1 MLANIISMTGYGKGE
16 HNDGQRCITAEIK
29 TINNRYCDINIK
41 TPRHLRFFEDNIRKI
56 LKKSI
61 QRGRID
67 VYLNIDY
74 ISESDTVIVPNLCLA
89 KQYKDAIDEIKREL
103 NICSEPSIDTIIK
116 FQDVLVAREDK
127 ADEEELRICVE
138 AAVSNAVEN
147 LIFMRCK
154 EGDQLENDIR
164 TSMEKILELIE
175 EISKYSETI
184 VIEYKE
190 KLETRIKELL
200 GNTYDLDE
208 NRLYNEIV
216 FYSDKSDINE
226 EIVRFNSHMNQLDIA
241 LESGGSI
248 GRKLD
253 FIIQEANREINTIG
267 SKIGNL
273 NITQIVIEVKN
284 LLEKIREQIQN
295 IE

>member
-1 MLANIISMTGYGKGE
+1 MANIISMTGYGKGE
-16 HNDGQRCITAEIK
+16 HNDGKRCITAEIK

-89 KQYKDAIDEIKREL
+89 KQYKHAIDEIKEEL
-103 NICSEPSIDTIIK
+103 NIQDEISLDTIIK
-116 FQDVLVAREDK
+116 FQDVLVAVEDK
-127 ADEEELRICVE
+127 ADEDELRLCVE
-138 AAVSNAVEN
+138 AAVTGAVNN
-147 LIFMRCK
+147 LISMRIK
-154 EGDQLENDIR
+154 EGDQLECDIR
-164 TSMEKILELIE
+164 FSMAKILELME
-175 EISKYSETI
+175 EISKHSETI
-184 VIEYKE
+184 VAEYKE
-190 KLETRIKELL
+190 KLESRIKELL
-200 GNTYDLDE
+200 GNNYDLDE

-226 EIVRFNSHMNQLDIA
+226 EIVRFNSHMKQLDNSLQA
-241 LESGGSI
+241 GGSI

-273 NITQIVIEVKN
+273 NIIQIVIEVKN

>member
-1 MLANIISMTGYGKGE
+1 MANIISMTGYGKGE
-16 HNDGQRCITAEIK
+16 YNDGKRSITAEIK
-29 TINNRYCDINIK
+29 SINNRYCDINIK

-56 LKKSI
+56 LKNSI

-74 ISESDTVIVPNLCLA
+74 ISESDTVIVPNLFLA
-89 KQYKDAIDEIKREL
+89 RQYKNAIDEIKNEL
-103 NICSEPSIDTIIK
+103 NIKEDVSLETLIK
-116 FQDVLVAREDK
+116 FQDVLVLKEDE
-127 ADEEELRICVE
+127 ADEEEMRLCVE
-138 AAVSNAVEN
+138 AAVSAAVDNLFKMRIKEGEN
-147 LIFMRCK
+147 L
-154 EGDQLENDIR
+154 ESDIR
-164 TSMEKILELIE
+164 ACMDKIAVLIG
-175 EISKYSETI
+175 EISGNSETI
-184 VIEYKE
+184 VMEYKE

-200 GNTYDLDE
+200 GSNYELDE

-226 EIVRFNSHMNQLDIA
+226 EIVRFNSHMKQLDQA
-241 LESGGSI
+241 LNQGGSI

-253 FIIQEANREINTIG
+253 FIIQELNREINTIG

-273 NITQIVIEVKN
+273 NITQLVIEIKN

>member
-1 MLANIISMTGYGKGE
+1 MANIISMTGYGKGE
-16 HNDGQRCITAEIK
+16 CNDGKRIITAEIK
-29 TINNRYCDINIK
+29 TINNRYSDINIR

-74 ISESDTVIVPNLCLA
+74 ISESDTEVVPNICLA
-89 KQYKDAIDEIKREL
+89 KQYKKAIDGIKNEL
-103 NICSEPSIDTIIK
+103 QISSDVSLDTIIK
-116 FQDVLVAREDK
+116 FQDVLVSRESDS
-127 ADEEELRICVE
+127 DEEELRICVE
-138 AAVSNAVEN
+138 TAVNAATEN
-147 LIFMRCK
+147 LISMRIK
-154 EGDQLENDIR
+154 EGNELEADIR
-164 TSMEKILELIE
+164 GSMAKILELID
-175 EISKYSETI
+175 EIGQHTQSI
-184 VIEYKE
+184 VSDYKI

-200 GNTYDLDE
+200 GNKYELDE

-226 EIVRFNSHMNQLDIA
+226 EIVRFKSHMNQLDISLSA
-241 LESGGSI
+241 GGSI

-253 FIIQEANREINTIG
+253 FIIQEANREINTMG
-267 SKIGNL
+267 SKIANL
-273 NITQIVIEVKN
+273 SITQIVIEVKN

>member
-1 MLANIISMTGYGKGE
+1 MANIISMTGYGKGE
-16 HNDGQRCITAEIK
+16 HNDGKRSITAEIK

-56 LKKSI
+56 LKKGI

-89 KQYKDAIDEIKREL
+89 KQYKHAIDGIKEKL
-103 NICSEPSIDTIIK
+103 NIADDVSLDTIIK
-116 FQDVLVAREDK
+116 FQDVLVAVEDK

-138 AAVSNAVEN
+138 AAVTEAVDN
-147 LIFMRCK
+147 LISMRIK
-154 EGDQLENDIR
+154 EGDQLERDIR
-164 TSMEKILELIE
+164 LSMEKILVLMK
-175 EISKYSETI
+175 EISKHSETI
-184 VIEYKE
+184 VVEYKE
-190 KLETRIKELL
+190 KLESRIKELL
-200 GNTYDLDE
+200 GSNYDLDE

-226 EIVRFNSHMNQLDIA
+226 EIVRFNSHMKQLDNS
-241 LESGGSI
+241 LSSGGSI

-273 NITQIVIEVKN
+273 NIIQIVIEVKN

>member
-1 MLANIISMTGYGKGE
+1 MTGYGKGE
-16 HNDGQRCITAEIK
+16 YSDGKRSITAEIK

-56 LKKSI
+56 LKKNI

-74 ISESDTVIVPNLCLA
+74 ISESDTVIVPNIYLA
-89 KQYKDAIDEIKREL
+89 KQYKDAIDEIKVKL
-103 NICSEPSIDTIIK
+103 NICDEPSIDTIIK

-127 ADEEELRICVE
+127 ADEEELKICVE
-138 AAVSNAVEN
+138 AAVSKAVEN
-147 LIFMRCK
+147 LLYMRCR

-164 TSMEKILELIE
+164 SSMVSIIALIKD
-175 EISKYSETI
+175 ISMYSETI
-184 VIEYKE
+184 VAEYKE
-190 KLETRIKELL
+190 KLEIRIKELL
-200 GNTYDLDE
+200 GNSHDLDE

-226 EIVRFNSHMNQLDIA
+226 EIVRFNSHMNQLDVA
-241 LESGGSI
+241 LLAGGSI

-253 FIIQEANREINTIG
+253 FIIQESNREINTIG

>member
-1 MLANIISMTGYGKGE
+1 MANIISMTGYGKGE
-16 HNDGQRCITAEIK
+16 HNDGKRCITAEIK

-56 LKKSI
+56 LKNSV

-67 VYLNIDY
+67 VYINIDY

-89 KQYKDAIDEIKREL
+89 KQYKDAIDEIKKEL
-103 NICSEPSIDTIIK
+103 NISSNASLDTIIK
-116 FQDVLVAREDK
+116 FQDVLVAKEDNE
-127 ADEEELRICVE
+127 DEDELRICVE
-138 AAVSNAVEN
+138 TAMNNAVNN
-147 LIFMRCK
+147 LLSMRLV
-154 EGDQLENDIR
+154 EGDELESDIR
-164 TSMEKILELIE
+164 SSMVKILQLMD
-175 EISKYSETI
+175 EIAKNSGTI
-184 VIEYKE
+184 VQDYKLKFE
-190 KLETRIKELL
+190 ARIKELL
-200 GNTYDLDE
+200 GSTYELDE

-216 FYSDKSDINE
+216 IYADKSDINE
-226 EIVRFNSHMNQLDIA
+226 EIVRFKSHMSQLDSA
-241 LESGGSI
+241 LKTGGQI

-273 NITQIVIEVKN
+273 EIIQMVIEIKN
-284 LLEKIREQIQN
+284 LLEKVREQIQN

>member
-1 MLANIISMTGYGKGE
+1 MANIISMTGYGKGE
-16 HNDGQRCITAEIK
+16 HNDGKRCITAEIK

-56 LKKSI
+56 LKNSI

-89 KQYKDAIDEIKREL
+89 KQYKAAIDEIKQEL
-103 NICSEPSIDTIIK
+103 NLKDEPSLDTIIK

-127 ADEEELRICVE
+127 ADEDELRICVE
-138 AAVSNAVEN
+138 SAAAKAVDN
-147 LIFMRCK
+147 LISMRIK
-154 EGDQLENDIR
+154 EGDQLEADIR
-164 TSMEKILELIE
+164 SSMLKIRELID

-184 VIEYKE
+184 VVEYKE
-190 KLETRIKELL
+190 KLEARIKELL
-200 GNTYDLDE
+200 GNAHDLDE

-226 EIVRFNSHMNQLDIA
+226 EIVRFNSHMKQLDIS
-241 LESGGSI
+241 LEAGGSI

-273 NITQIVIEVKN
+273 NIIQIVIEVKN

>member
-1 MLANIISMTGYGKGE
+1 MSNIFSMTGYGKGE
-16 HNDGQRCITAEIK
+16 YSDGKRCITSEIK

-56 LKKSI
+56 LKKHI

-74 ISESDTVIVPNLCLA
+74 ISESDTVIVPNLNLA
-89 KQYKDAIDEIKREL
+89 GQYKSAIDKIINEL
-103 NICSEPSIDTIIK
+103 KIDSEPKIDTIIK
-116 FQDVLVAREDK
+116 FQDVLVSREGSE
-127 ADEEELRICVE
+127 DEEELKICVE
-138 AAVSNAVEN
+138 ASVQQAVDN
-147 LIFMRCK
+147 LISMRLK
-154 EGDQLENDIR
+154 EGQQLEKDIR
-164 TSMEKILELIE
+164 ISIEDILDQIE
-175 EISKYSETI
+175 IISENSQSI
-184 VIEYKE
+184 VSDYKN
-190 KLETRIKELL
+190 KLETRIKEQL
-200 GNTYDLDE
+200 GNTYELDE

-216 FYSDKSDINE
+216 FYADKSDINE
-226 EIVRFNSHMNQLDIA
+226 EIVRFKSHMSQLDNA
-241 LESGGSI
+241 LKKGGSV

-273 NITQIVIEVKN
+273 QIIQIVIEIKN

>member
-1 MLANIISMTGYGKGE
+1 MANIISMTGYGKGE
-16 HNDGQRCITAEIK
+16 HNDGKRCITAEIK

-56 LKKSI
+56 LKNSI

-89 KQYKDAIDEIKREL
+89 KQYKAAIDEIKQEL
-103 NICSEPSIDTIIK
+103 NLKDEPSLDTIIK

-127 ADEEELRICVE
+127 ADEDELRICVE
-138 AAVSNAVEN
+138 SAAAKAVDN
-147 LIFMRCK
+147 LISMRIK
-154 EGDQLENDIR
+154 EGDQLEADIR
-164 TSMEKILELIE
+164 SSMLKIRELIE

-184 VIEYKE
+184 VVEYKE
-190 KLETRIKELL
+190 KLEARVKELL
-200 GNTYDLDE
+200 GNTHDLDE

-226 EIVRFNSHMNQLDIA
+226 EIVRFNSHMKQLDIS
-241 LESGGSI
+241 LEAGGSI

-273 NITQIVIEVKN
+273 NIIQIVIEVKN

>member
-1 MLANIISMTGYGKGE
+1 MANIISMTGYGKGE
-16 HNDGQRCITAEIK
+16 YNDGKRSITAEIK
-29 TINNRYCDINIK
+29 SINNRYCDINIK

-56 LKKSI
+56 LKNSV

-74 ISESDTVIVPNLCLA
+74 ISESDTVIIPNLFLA
-89 KQYKDAIDEIKREL
+89 RQYKNAIDEIRNEL
-103 NICSEPSIDTIIK
+103 NMEESISLETLIK
-116 FQDVLVAREDK
+116 FQDVLVLREDE
-127 ADEEELRICVE
+127 ADEEEMKLCVE
-138 AAVSNAVEN
+138 AAVSTAVDN
-147 LIFMRCK
+147 LLKMRIK
-154 EGDQLENDIR
+154 EGESLESDIR
-164 TSMEKILELIE
+164 ACMDKIAALIG
-175 EISKYSETI
+175 EISSNSETI
-184 VIEYKE
+184 VAEYKE
-190 KLETRIKELL
+190 KLETRIRELL
-200 GNTYDLDE
+200 GSTYELDE

-226 EIVRFNSHMNQLDIA
+226 EIVRFNSHMKQLDQA
-241 LESGGSI
+241 LEQGGSI

-253 FIIQEANREINTIG
+253 FIIQELNREINTIG

-273 NITQIVIEVKN
+273 NITQLVIEIKN

>member
-1 MLANIISMTGYGKGE
+1 MANIISMTGYGKGE
-16 HNDGQRCITAEIK
+16 HNDGKRCITAEIK
-29 TINNRYCDINIK
+29 TINNRYSDINIK

-103 NICSEPSIDTIIK
+103 NICNEPSIDTIIK

-127 ADEEELRICVE
+127 ADEEELKICVE

-164 TSMEKILELIE
+164 SSMVKILELIE
-175 EISKYSETI
+175 EVSKYSETI
-184 VIEYKE
+184 VLEYKE

-200 GNTYDLDE
+200 GNTHDLDE

-241 LESGGSI
+241 LKSGGSI

-267 SKIGNL
+267 STI
-273 NITQIVIEVKN
+273 
-284 LLEKIREQIQN
+284 
-295 IE
+295 

>member
-1 MLANIISMTGYGKGE
+1 MANIFSMTGYGKGE
-16 HNDGQRCITAEIK
+16 HNDGKRSITAEIK

-56 LKKSI
+56 LKNSV

-67 VYLNIDY
+67 VYINIDY
-74 ISESDTVIVPNLCLA
+74 ITESDTVIVPNLALA
-89 KQYKDAIDEIKREL
+89 KQYKDAIDAIKSEL
-103 NICSEPSIDTIIK
+103 GLNSNPSLDTIIK
-116 FQDVLVAREDK
+116 FQDVLIAKEDDQ
-127 ADEEELRICVE
+127 DEDELRIC
-138 AAVSNAVEN
+138 
-147 LIFMRCK
+147 
-154 EGDQLENDIR
+154 LENAMNEAVKNLLNMRETEGIQLKTDI
-164 TSMEKILELIE
+164 SLCMAKILE
-175 EISKYSETI
+175 SMETI
-184 VIEYKE
+184 SQNSNSIVEDYKNKFE
-190 KLETRIKELL
+190 LRIKELL
-200 GNTYDLDE
+200 GSHELDE

-216 FYSDKSDINE
+216 IYADKSDINE
-226 EIVRFNSHMNQLDIA
+226 EIVRFKSHMAQLSDA
-241 LESGGSI
+241 LESGGQI

-273 NITQIVIEVKN
+273 DIIQIVIEIKN